1 MKWEKVRLG
10 DVCIKIGSGSTPK
23 GGSKVY
29 VKNGIAFIRSQ
40 NVYNLFF
47 DYNGLVYINDKCAEQ
62 LKNVSVE
69 KFDVLLNITGDS
81 VARTCIIPTNV
92 IPARVSQHVSI
103 IRPIKNV
110 LNPFF
115 LNYYLATPFMQS
127 FMLSLAVG
135 KGASRNALTKNI
147 ISNFEIP
154 CPTIDIQNRIVNIL
168 SAYDGLIEN
177 NQKQIKLLEEA
188 ARRLYKEWF
197 VNLRFPGYEKTPIID
212 GVPEGWKKYR
222 ISEIGKVV
230 TGKTPSTEKEEYY
243 GKEIPFVKIPD
254 MYNGIYSI
262 VTETSLTKEGADT
275 QKSKYIPANSIMVSC
290 IATVGL
296 VNISVNV
303 CQTNQQINTIILN
316 QQEDLYYIYFTMKRL
331 KTLLEGVGSNGAT
344 MTNVNKTKFENLEIL
359 YPIKELRK
367 KYFCFCYPIFKKIYD
382 LSMNNIFLSQARDC
396 LLPKLMSG
404 ELEVQL

>member
-177 NQKQIKLLEEA
+177 NQKQIKLLEESA
-188 ARRLYKEWF
+188 QRLYKEWF

-212 GVPEGWKKYR
+212 GVPEGWSKGCVGDIAVFKR
-222 ISEIGKVV
+222 
-230 TGKTPSTEKEEYY
+230 GKTITKTQIIEGNVPVVAGGIEPAYY
-243 GKEIPFVKIPD
+243 HNK
-254 MYNGIYSI
+254 
-262 VTETSLTKEGADT
+262 A
-275 QKSKYIPANSIMVSC
+275 
-290 IATVGL
+290 
-296 VNISVNV
+296 
-303 CQTNQQINTIILN
+303 NTIAPVITVSASGANAGFTKLYYN
-316 QQEDLYYIYFTMKRL
+316 NVFASDCSFADAKTTSCLYYIYAFL
-331 KTLLEGVGSNGAT
+331 KDNKLNIDALQKGSAQPHVYAKDINAMELIIPCKQLILDYCYCVSGIFSKIKILLDQ
-344 MTNVNKTKFENLEIL
+344 
-359 YPIKELRK
+359 IKKLTE
-367 KYFCFCYPIFKKIYD
+367 
-382 LSMNNIFLSQARDC
+382 ARDRI
-396 LLPKLMSG
+396 LPKLMSG
-404 ELEVQL
+404 KIEV